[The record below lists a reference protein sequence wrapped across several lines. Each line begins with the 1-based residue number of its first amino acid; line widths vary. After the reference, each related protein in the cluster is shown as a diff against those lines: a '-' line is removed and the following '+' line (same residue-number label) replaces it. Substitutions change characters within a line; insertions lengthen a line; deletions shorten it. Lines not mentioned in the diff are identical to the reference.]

1 LTFPYLQ
8 AKPFAEKALSS
19 SSTSRSTLPP
29 HDIWNHN
36 SRGQSAIAEDVVADL
51 RHALPSHS
59 QAVRLCE
66 QYSKKFRFQ
75 PIQTDD
81 LMDDILPFV
90 YDGELMRSPHKAA
103 VLYFVFAVGSLMD
116 PNLPPRNTQAQAFCD
131 LGLKALDLRNIS
143 TSTDL
148 DSVIAISLLASYHG
162 NLGSED
168 CLETAWEEMSLAIK
182 VAQKVGA
189 PRAFSRVS
197 ILTLNHFHV

>member
-1 LTFPYLQ
+1 VT
-8 AKPFAEKALSS
+8 
-19 SSTSRSTLPP
+19 
-29 HDIWNHN
+29 
-36 SRGQSAIAEDVVADL
+36 DL

-66 QYSKKFRFQ
+66 QYSKRYRFQ
-75 PIQTDD
+75 PIQIDD

-90 YDGELMRSPHKAA
+90 YDGELLRSPHKAA

-116 PNLPPRNTQAQAFCD
+116 PNLPPRNTQAQTFCE

-143 TSTDL
+143 ASTDL

-162 NLGSED
+162 NLGSEN

-182 VAQKVGA
+182 VAQKVRA
-189 PRAFSRVS
+189 PSCPSRQR
-197 ILTLNHFHV
+197 